1 MPKDIVP
8 SFQSEQFSCSQK
20 LSISIV
26 TKLVPQLIGAAVKRK
41 KPRHAGVS
49 RPPSVHDEDDDGGGD
64 DGDDVDDE
72 DNDDG
77 DGVPKF

>member
-26 TKLVPQLIGAAVKRK
+26 TKMVPQLIGAAVKRK

-49 RPPSVHDEDDDGGGD
+49 RAPSVHDEDDDGGGD
-64 DGDDVDDE
+64 DGDNLYIIGAVCHD
-72 DNDDG
+72 
-77 DGVPKF
+77 K

>member
-1 MPKDIVP
+1 M
-8 SFQSEQFSCSQK
+8 
-20 LSISIV
+20 
-26 TKLVPQLIGAAVKRK
+26 KRK